1 MGGREGGGGRG
12 NMTEEERAARRK
24 QFEERMKN
32 MSPEERAQW
41 EERMRSRGQ
50 GGGRGEG
57 PGGPGGVQRGE
68 GNQRASTGDGNRGG
82 QGNRQAPTT
91 GRTGDPGTALSR
103 TNATTIDAL
112 FAAPPPTEGRG
123 TLWLYINKQLKSVR
137 VRTGITDGT
146 WTEIIDTPETAQL
159 QANTEVVTN
168 IVTGLEPANRPGQQ
182 GAGSNPLMPQR
193 GQPGGRGPGGP
204 GGGGRGR

>member
-1 MGGREGGGGRG
+1 
-12 NMTEEERAARRK
+12 MTEEERTARRK

-50 GGGRGEG
+50 GGGRGQG
-57 PGGPGGVQRGE
+57 PGGFQAGERGQRTSTADE
-68 GNQRASTGDGNRGG
+68 NQPR

-91 GRTGDPGTALSR
+91 GRTSDPGAALSR

-159 QANTEVVTN
+159 QSNSEVVTN

-193 GQPGGRGPGGP
+193 GNQPGGGRGPGGP
-204 GGGGRGR
+204 GGGGGGGRGR